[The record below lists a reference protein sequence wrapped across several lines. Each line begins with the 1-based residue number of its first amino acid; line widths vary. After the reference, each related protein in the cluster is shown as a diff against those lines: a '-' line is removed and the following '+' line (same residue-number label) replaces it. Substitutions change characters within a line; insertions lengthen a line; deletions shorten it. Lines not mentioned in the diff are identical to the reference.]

1 MDSSLVLQWHWIAH
15 PSDLQTWWQ
24 RAPAWIAL
32 DTEFVRERTYWPQLA
47 LVQMAI
53 ADDVLIID
61 CHAEGMSAALRPWL
75 TAPHLL
81 KIMHSA
87 SEDCVA
93 LHHCCGAVPSP
104 LFDTQLAATLSGLG
118 HMMSYQ
124 KLVADVTGVQLAKEE
139 TRSDWQQRPLSHAQ
153 LCYAADDV
161 RYLWPLYTSLHTRLG
176 QQQRTEWL
184 KEDCERLIA
193 HACQEDSERL
203 LQTNSRFG
211 RGLNQAERHRLNRI
225 LAWRESYARAA
236 DVPRNWVIDSAL
248 AQQLAQ
254 HPPENRDALQ
264 QALAAFPK
272 AGRARQLVTPLWQA
286 LNTPC
291 VNESPSVDAIIDTV
305 ELTRTVKRLQ
315 HTVTQQSQA
324 CGIPATYLISRRHLE
339 TFILQRVW
347 PAALG
352 QWRRELLEQPLLQ
365 ALRANDTAVKKHR
378 PRPG

>member
-1 MDSSLVLQWHWIAH
+1 MLQWHWIAH

-53 ADDVLIID
+53 ADAVLIID
-61 CHAEGMSAALRPWL
+61 CHAEGMNAALRPWL

-93 LHHCCGAVPSP
+93 LHHCCGSVPSP
-104 LFDTQLAATLSGLG
+104 LFDTQLAATLTGMG
-118 HMMSYQ
+118 HMLSYQ

-161 RYLWPLYTSLHTRLG
+161 RYLGPLYRSLHAQLA
-176 QQQRTEWL
+176 QQQRIAWL

-203 LQTNSRFG
+203 LQINHRFG
-211 RGLNQAERHRLNRI
+211 RGLDQAERHRLNRI

-264 QALAAFPK
+264 QALAASPK
-272 AGRARQLVTPLWQA
+272 AARARKLVAPLWQA
-286 LNTPC
+286 FNTPC
-291 VNESPSVDAIIDTV
+291 ANETPSVDAIIDTV
-305 ELTRTVKRLQ
+305 ESTRLVKRLQ
-315 HTVTQQSQA
+315 HIVTQQSQA
-324 CGIPATYLISRRHLE
+324 SGIPAAYLASRRHLE

-347 PAALG
+347 PTALG
-352 QWRRELLEQPLLQ
+352 QWRRQLLEQPLLQ
-365 ALRANDTAVKKHR
+365 ALRAHEATVKKDQPQ
-378 PRPG
+378 PR